1 MIHKGQ
7 NPSQEDIQSFLKKQ
21 LAPFKIPKRI
31 FFTDEVPRTATG
43 KIQRRF
49 VAQVFLGKKE
59 EGKKED
65 GKTED
70 GKTVEGKK
78 DESSAAASAGGP
90 HT

>member
-1 MIHKGQ
+1 MLHQGQ
-7 NPSQEDIQSFLKKQ
+7 TPSQEDIQTFLKKQ

-59 EGKKED
+59 EKEE
-65 GKTED
+65 TP
-70 GKTVEGKK
+70 
-78 DESSAAASAGGP
+78 AAASTAGGP